1 VPVQCLDVGGGLS
14 VDYEGTRS
22 RSYFSMNY
30 GLRDYAWHI
39 VHTIQELC
47 DADGVRLFDDEASLA
62 VLDGGAVSEIA
73 RAVIEASGLTGAA
86 AEIAT
91 GN

>member
-1 VPVQCLDVGGGLS
+1 
-14 VDYEGTRS
+14 
-22 RSYFSMNY
+22 
-30 GLRDYAWHI
+30 
-39 VHTIQELC
+39 
-47 DADGVRLFDDEASLA
+47 VRLFDDEASLA